1 LAASG
6 NESFLY
12 KDANGKLRSFESSGN
27 GSGDNRGFK
36 DIMKTLKKPDGT
48 SYTDAEINA
57 KFQEM
62 QRTAPDLDTAFK
74 NIGLEMPAQAK
85 GTAAEKKALLQQAT
99 FQGYNQ
105 LVKDFNEG
113 KITNQ
118 DDMVRLM
125 NFRGNLQ
132 RGYNDETGQAVT
144 DISPIDAYYTNTT
157 AGQISNFEDLTF
169 SEIPP
174 EKQPCP
180 CKDDAGKVVERDKDG
195 NCPCPDDTTKCPCGI
210 DPVTKECLP
219 CQPPQKKPANWWLQ
233 DTIKT
238 AGSLMDLM
246 GIEKYMPYSPMVDLE
261 EPRPTFL
268 DPTRELAQQS
278 EQANIATQALGQFAG
293 PQALSAR
300 ASSIQGTGAKQAA
313 DTLARF
319 NNANVNI
326 ADQFEFKSVDVRNQ
340 EALANQAAQSK
351 LYDQN
356 TIANQQ
362 FDNAKLAMSNQ
373 LRNYYTNAITNR
385 SKTAALNE
393 LYPQYSVL
401 PETGGMPGFEFGKKI
416 KHEAGGTKTYD
427 QFLQYYLD
435 KGFNNTEAI
444 AAAEKAYKNQSS
456 NTSDDALDVI
466 NAQYG
471 IPQTQGKYGGYMQE
485 GGFVYADSIYP
496 FIL

>member
-1 LAASG
+1 
-6 NESFLY
+6 
-12 KDANGKLRSFESSGN
+12 
-27 GSGDNRGFK
+27 
-36 DIMKTLKKPDGT
+36 
-48 SYTDAEINA
+48 
-57 KFQEM
+57 
-62 QRTAPDLDTAFK
+62 
-74 NIGLEMPAQAK
+74 
-85 GTAAEKKALLQQAT
+85 
-99 FQGYNQ
+99 
-105 LVKDFNEG
+105 
-113 KITNQ
+113 
-118 DDMVRLM
+118 M

-132 RGYNDETGQAVT
+132 RGYNDETGQAVN

-157 AGQISNFEDLTF
+157 AGQISNYEDLMF

-174 EKQPCP
+174 KDQPCP
-180 CKDDAGKVVERDKDG
+180 CNDESGKPVVRDADG
-195 NCPCPDDTTKCPCGI
+195 NCPCPDDKKCPCGY
-210 DPVTKECLP
+210 DPATKKCLP
-219 CQPPQKKPANWWLQ
+219 CQPPQEKPTNWWLQ

-238 AGSLMDLM
+238 AGAFGDLM
-246 GIEKYMPYSPMVDLE
+246 GINKYMPYSPLVDLE

-278 EQANIATQALGQFAG
+278 EQANIATQALAQFTG

-362 FDNAKLAMSNQ
+362 YDNAKLAMRNQ

-385 SKTAALNE
+385 AKTAALNA

-401 PETGGMPGFEFGKKI
+401 PETGGMPGFEFGKKV
-416 KHEAGGTKTYD
+416 KPELSGSKTYD
-427 QFLQYYLD
+427 QYVQYYLSQ
-435 KGFNNTEAI
+435 GFNNTEAI
-444 AAAEKAYKNQSS
+444 AAAEKAYKSQSG
-456 NTSDDALDVI
+456 NTADNDALAVI
-466 NAQYG
+466 NAQYSV
-471 IPQTQGKYGGYMQE
+471 PQQKYGGYMDK
-485 GGFVYADSIYP
+485 GGFVYAEGVFP